1 MPCDVIKTRMDL
13 QPASVAAA
21 AGGGGLLRSTRA
33 FVDTGRQLVAAGGGP
48 QALFVGM
55 GPRLLQ
61 TVPSCMVYWAAVEG
75 CRRLMQ
81 HHCEVDGAEPSSS
94 GSSPASSSSNLS
106 SSSNASGSQAARSA
120 SSSGSRGGECLRPAP
135 LPSGLVPA

>member
-81 HHCEVDGAEPSSS
+81 HHFEVDGAEPSS
-94 GSSPASSSSNLS
+94 PSSSSLS
-106 SSSNASGSQAARSA
+106 SSSSSA
-120 SSSGSRGGECLRPAP
+120 SSSLATSSSASGSGSRAGELLRPAP
-135 LPSGLVPA
+135 LPSALVPA